1 MEDKFKE
8 YHFYKGLG
16 ICVRC
21 HKNEAEPNKVMCLEC
36 IDKESEYKKNKRSQK
51 LNEQRTNDLNKYYKL
66 KEQGI
71 CTYCKHEKAEIG
83 KTKCK
88 KCLAIIRNR
97 RNAKK
102 NDIERSERISY
113 GLCYILVKNKLMK
126 DKGVC

>member
-51 LNEQRTNDLNKYYKL
+51 LNEQRTNDLNKYYKCIIKIKGL
-66 KEQGI
+66 DEL
-71 CTYCKHEKAEIG
+71 
-83 KTKCK
+83 TKV
-88 KCLAIIRNR
+88 RP
-97 RNAKK
+97 
-102 NDIERSERISY
+102 
-113 GLCYILVKNKLMK
+113 
-126 DKGVC
+126 